1 MVSPI
6 RREADRENEDGRE
19 SVMTTVVLPVALA
32 VIMFTLG
39 LGLTLDDFKRV
50 IVIPKGV
57 SIGLFNLLLIS
68 PFLAFL
74 LAEVF
79 NLSPEMAVGL
89 VLLGA
94 TPGGTLANMFTH
106 LAKGETALSITMT
119 AISSVVAVIT
129 IPLFLG
135 LATDRF
141 GNVGNLDEINMFSV
155 ALRTF
160 MITVLPLSIGLYV
173 HQRMGARA
181 EVLRQKL
188 TPISMVLFVLVV
200 LGAIV
205 AENELI
211 RENFAKVALAAL
223 ALNVLAMTISF
234 TLSRV
239 SKLSQRQATA
249 IALELGVHN
258 ATVAIAVA
266 GMLDIDAL
274 MAPAAVYSLFMFMT
288 AGLFA
293 KFMHSRNAQ
302 ADADAAA
309 IV

>member
-1 MVSPI
+1 
-6 RREADRENEDGRE
+6 
-19 SVMTTVVLPVALA
+19 MTTVVLPLALA

-39 LGLTLDDFKRV
+39 LGLTVDDFKRV

-68 PFLAFL
+68 PFLAFM

-106 LAKGETALSITMT
+106 LARGETALSITMT
-119 AISSVVAVIT
+119 AISSVVAVVT

-141 GNVGNLDEINMFSV
+141 GNVGNLDEINMLSV

-160 MITVLPLSIGLYV
+160 LITVLPLSLGLWV
-173 HQRMGARA
+173 HHRMGARA
-181 EVLRQKL
+181 ELLRRRL
-188 TPISMVLFVLVV
+188 SPVSLVLFVLVV
-200 LGAIV
+200 V
-205 AENELI
+205 AAVVVENELI

-223 ALNVLAMTISF
+223 ALNVLAMTVSF

-239 SKLSQRQATA
+239 SRLSQRQSTA

-274 MAPAAVYSLFMFMT
+274 MAPAAVYSLWMFIT

-293 KFMHSRNAQ
+293 KFMHGRNLKAS
-302 ADADAAA
+302 AASP
-309 IV
+309 

>member
-1 MVSPI
+1 
-6 RREADRENEDGRE
+6 
-19 SVMTTVVLPVALA
+19 MTSVVLPVALA
-32 VIMFTLG
+32 IIMFTLG
-39 LGLTLDDFKRV
+39 LGLTVDDFKRV
-50 IVIPKGV
+50 VLIPKGV
-57 SIGLFNLLLIS
+57 GVGLFNLLLIS

-79 NLSPEMAVGL
+79 NLNTEMAVGL

-119 AISSVVAVIT
+119 AISSVVAVLT

-141 GNVGNLDEINMFSV
+141 GTVGDLDEVNMLSV
-155 ALRTF
+155 AFRTF
-160 MITVLPLSIGLYV
+160 LITVLPLAIGLWL
-173 HQRMGARA
+173 HHRMGDRA
-181 EVLRQKL
+181 ESLRQRL
-188 TPISMVLFVLVV
+188 SPVSLVLFVLVV
-200 LGAIV
+200 IGAV
-205 AENELI
+205 AAEFDLI
-211 RENFAKVALAAL
+211 KEHFAKVALAAL
-223 ALNVLAMTISF
+223 CLNLLAMTISF

-239 SKLSQRQATA
+239 VRLNDRQATA

-266 GMLDIDAL
+266 GMLDVDAL
-274 MAPAAVYSLFMFMT
+274 MIPAAVYSLFMFIT

-293 KFMHSRNAQ
+293 RFMHQRNRSRASLP
-302 ADADAAA
+302 ADAATA
-309 IV
+309 TE

>member
-1 MVSPI
+1 
-6 RREADRENEDGRE
+6 
-19 SVMTTVVLPVALA
+19 MTSVVLPVALA
-32 VIMFTLG
+32 IIMFTLG
-39 LGLTLDDFKRV
+39 LGLTADDFRRV
-50 IVIPKGV
+50 VLIPKGV
-57 SIGLFNLLLIS
+57 GVGLFNLLLIS

-74 LAEVF
+74 LAELF
-79 NLSPEMAVGL
+79 NLNPEMAVGL

-106 LAKGETALSITMT
+106 LARGETALSITMT

-141 GNVGNLDEINMFSV
+141 GNVGNLDEVNMLSV

-160 MITVLPLSIGLYV
+160 LITVLPLTIGLWV
-173 HQRMGARA
+173 HHRLGERA
-181 EVLRQKL
+181 EALRRRMSPL
-188 TPISMVLFVLVV
+188 SLVLFVLVV
-200 LGAIV
+200 IGAV
-205 AENELI
+205 LAELDLI
-211 RENFAKVALAAL
+211 REHFAKVALAAL
-223 ALNVLAMTISF
+223 GLNLLAMTVSF

-239 SKLSQRQATA
+239 VRLSDRQATA

-266 GMLDIDAL
+266 GMLNVDAL
-274 MAPAAVYSLFMFMT
+274 MIPAAVYSLFMFIT

-293 KFMHSRNAQ
+293 RFMHGRNRA
-302 ADADAAA
+302 ADARIPAGAAA
-309 IV
+309 ATD

>member
-1 MVSPI
+1 
-6 RREADRENEDGRE
+6 
-19 SVMTTVVLPVALA
+19 MTTVVLPLALA

-39 LGLTLDDFKRV
+39 LGLTVDDFKRV

-68 PFLAFL
+68 PFLAFF

-119 AISSVVAVIT
+119 AVSSVVAVIT
-129 IPLFLG
+129 IPLFLS

-141 GNVGNLDEINMFSV
+141 GNVGNLDEVNMLSI

-160 MITVLPLSIGLYV
+160 LITVLPLSIGLYV
-173 HQRMGARA
+173 HHRIGVRA
-181 EVLRQKL
+181 EVLRKKL
-188 TPISMVLFVLVV
+188 SPVALVLFVLVV
-200 LGAIV
+200 LAAIV
-205 AENELI
+205 VENELI
-211 RENFAKVALAAL
+211 RENFGKVAMAAL
-223 ALNVLAMTISF
+223 ALNLLAMAISF
-234 TLSRV
+234 TISRV
-239 SKLSQRQATA
+239 SRLSQRQATA

-274 MAPAAVYSLFMFMT
+274 MAPAAVYSLFMFIT

-293 KFMHSRNAQ
+293 RFMHQRNA
-302 ADADAAA
+302 AAA
-309 IV
+309 

>member
-1 MVSPI
+1 
-6 RREADRENEDGRE
+6 
-19 SVMTTVVLPVALA
+19 MTTVVLPVALA

-39 LGLTLDDFKRV
+39 LGLKFDDFKRV

-68 PFLAFL
+68 PFLAFF

-119 AISSVVAVIT
+119 AVSSVVAVIT
-129 IPLFLG
+129 IPLFLD
-135 LATDRF
+135 LATNRF
-141 GNVGNLDEINMFSV
+141 GNVGNLDEINMFSIG
-155 ALRTF
+155 LRTF
-160 MITVLPLSIGLYV
+160 MITVLPLSLGLLL
-173 HQRMGARA
+173 HHRLGKRA
-181 EVLRQKL
+181 EVLRSRL
-188 TPISMVLFVLVV
+188 TPVSLGLFVLVV
-200 LGAIV
+200 LAAIV
-205 AENELI
+205 VENELI

-223 ALNVLAMTISF
+223 TLNVLAMTISF

-239 SKLSQRQATA
+239 SRLSQRQATA

-266 GMLDIDAL
+266 GMLDVDAL
-274 MAPAAVYSLFMFMT
+274 MAPAAVYSAFMFIT
-288 AGLFA
+288 AGMFA
-293 KFMHSRNAQ
+293 KFMHRRNARP
-302 ADADAAA
+302 DAATP
-309 IV
+309 

>member
-1 MVSPI
+1 
-6 RREADRENEDGRE
+6 
-19 SVMTTVVLPVALA
+19 MTTVVLPVALA

-39 LGLTLDDFKRV
+39 LGLTVDDFKRV

-57 SIGLFNLLLIS
+57 AIGLFNLLLIS
-68 PFLAFL
+68 PFLAFA
-74 LAEVF
+74 LAELF
-79 NLSPEMAVGL
+79 GLSPELAVGL

-106 LAKGETALSITMT
+106 LARGETALSITMT

-135 LATDRF
+135 LATDHF
-141 GNVGNLDEINMFSV
+141 GNVGNLDEVNMFSV

-160 MITVLPLSIGLYV
+160 LITVLPLSVGLYV
-173 HQRMGARA
+173 HHRMGARA
-181 EVLRQKL
+181 ESLRKKL
-188 TPISMVLFVLVV
+188 SPVALVLFVLVV
-200 LGAIV
+200 VAAIV
-205 AENELI
+205 VEFDLI
-211 RENFAKVALAAL
+211 RDNFSKVAIAAL
-223 ALNVLAMTISF
+223 ALNLLAMTISF

-239 SKLSQRQATA
+239 SRLSQRQATA

-266 GMLDIDAL
+266 GMLDIDVL
-274 MAPAAVYSLFMFMT
+274 MAPAAVYSLFMFIT

-293 KFMHSRNAQ
+293 KFMHTRNNGGDTVNA
-302 ADADAAA
+302 
-309 IV
+309 

>member
-1 MVSPI
+1 
-6 RREADRENEDGRE
+6 
-19 SVMTTVVLPVALA
+19 MTTVVLPLALA

-39 LGLTLDDFKRV
+39 LGLTVGDFKRV
-50 IVIPKGV
+50 IVMPKGV

-68 PFLAFL
+68 PFLAFF

-79 NLSPEMAVGL
+79 NLSAEMAVGL

-119 AISSVVAVIT
+119 AVSSVVAVIT
-129 IPLFLG
+129 IPLFLS
-135 LATDRF
+135 LATDHF

-160 MITVLPLSIGLYV
+160 LITVLPLGIGLYV
-173 HQRMGARA
+173 HHRMGARA

-188 TPISMVLFVLVV
+188 SPVALVLFVLVV
-200 LGAIV
+200 LAAIAV
-205 AENELI
+205 ERELI
-211 RENFAKVALAAL
+211 KDNFAKVALAAL
-223 ALNVLAMTISF
+223 ALNLLAMTISF
-234 TLSRV
+234 TISRV

-274 MAPAAVYSLFMFMT
+274 MAPAAVYSLFMFIT
-288 AGLFA
+288 AGIFA
-293 KFMHSRNAQ
+293 RFMHQRNS
-302 ADADAAA
+302 AAA
-309 IV
+309 

>member
-1 MVSPI
+1 
-6 RREADRENEDGRE
+6 
-19 SVMTTVVLPVALA
+19 MTTVVLPVALA

-74 LAEVF
+74 LAELF
-79 NLSPEMAVGL
+79 SLNPAMAVGL

-119 AISSVVAVIT
+119 AVSSVVAVIT
-129 IPLFLG
+129 IPLFLD
-135 LATDRF
+135 LATERF

-160 MITVLPLSIGLYV
+160 LITVLPLSIGLYV
-173 HQRMGARA
+173 HHRLGVGA
-181 EVLRQKL
+181 EVLRRKL
-188 TPISMVLFVLVV
+188 SPVALVLFVLVV
-200 LGAIV
+200 LAAIV

-211 RENFAKVALAAL
+211 RENFASVALAAL
-223 ALNVLAMTISF
+223 ALNLLAMTISF
-234 TLSRV
+234 TISRV
-239 SKLSQRQATA
+239 SRLSQRQATA

-274 MAPAAVYSLFMFMT
+274 MAPAAVYSLFMFIT

-293 KFMHSRNAQ
+293 KFMHSRNNGGDTVTA
-302 ADADAAA
+302 
-309 IV
+309 

>member
-1 MVSPI
+1 
-6 RREADRENEDGRE
+6 
-19 SVMTTVVLPVALA
+19 MTTVVLPLALA

-39 LGLTLDDFKRV
+39 LGLTVEDFKRV

-68 PFLAFL
+68 PFLAFF

-79 NLSPEMAVGL
+79 NLNAEMAVGL

-119 AISSVVAVIT
+119 AVSSVVAVIT
-129 IPLFLG
+129 IPLFLS
-135 LATDRF
+135 LATDHF
-141 GNVGNLDEINMFSV
+141 GNVGNLDEINMASV

-160 MITVLPLSIGLYV
+160 LITVLPLSIGLYV
-173 HQRMGARA
+173 HHRMGSRA
-181 EVLRQKL
+181 EQLRKKL
-188 TPISMVLFVLVV
+188 SPVALVLFVLVV
-200 LGAIV
+200 LAAIAV
-205 AENELI
+205 ERELI
-211 RENFAKVALAAL
+211 KDNFAKVALAAL

-234 TLSRV
+234 TISRV

-274 MAPAAVYSLFMFMT
+274 MAPAAVYSLFMFIT

-293 KFMHSRNAQ
+293 RFMHQRNT
-302 ADADAAA
+302 AAA
-309 IV
+309 